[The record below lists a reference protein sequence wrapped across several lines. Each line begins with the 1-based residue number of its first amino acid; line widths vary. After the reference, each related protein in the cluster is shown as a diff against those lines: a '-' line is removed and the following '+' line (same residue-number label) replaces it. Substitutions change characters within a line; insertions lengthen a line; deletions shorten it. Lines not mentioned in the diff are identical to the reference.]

1 MYEFQV
7 YRKDAITNVQTKP
20 HSSINPKIFSGVFKG
35 FLVRASRVCSS
46 QHLDKEIDFLIE
58 VFFENGHKRNDLER
72 IAAPFRDKCHAT
84 TREPSTVQEKKPIV
98 KLPWIPGLSVKL
110 RRILKKDFRVIFT
123 SAPDLKRIL
132 CNHKTPLPR
141 NSQPGVYSFA
151 CNCGKSY
158 VGETKKKVST
168 RIKEHQ
174 KDVFHGRWEK
184 MGASEHTKNCQEEF
198 KWDEA
203 LLLWRTS
210 GTPGRS
216 ERPSSFA
223 RGRERVRSSPTGT
236 LVS

>member
-1 MYEFQV
+1 M
-7 YRKDAITNVQTKP
+7 
-20 HSSINPKIFSGVFKG
+20 
-35 FLVRASRVCSS
+35 
-46 QHLDKEIDFLIE
+46 IE

-72 IAAPFRDKCHAT
+72 IAARFRDKCHAT

-141 NSQPGVYSFA
+141 NSQPGVYSFT
-151 CNCGKSY
+151 CNCGKMY

-184 MGASEHTKNCQEEF
+184 TGAIEHVKNCQEEF

-203 LLLWRTS
+203 RTLAL
-210 GTPGRS
+210 
-216 ERPSSFA
+216 EDQ
-223 RGRERVRSSPTGT
+223 
-236 LVS
+236 

>member
-1 MYEFQV
+1 M
-7 YRKDAITNVQTKP
+7 
-20 HSSINPKIFSGVFKG
+20 
-35 FLVRASRVCSS
+35 
-46 QHLDKEIDFLIE
+46 
-58 VFFENGHKRNDLER
+58 
-72 IAAPFRDKCHAT
+72 
-84 TREPSTVQEKKPIV
+84 
-98 KLPWIPGLSVKL
+98 KL

-184 MGASEHTKNCQEEF
+184 TGASEHAKNCQEGF

-203 LLLWRTS
+203 RTLAVEDQWHARKIREAE
-210 GTPGRS
+210 RS
-216 ERPSSFA
+216 IREAERSIEA
-223 RGRERVRSSPTGT
+223 EREGHIITNRDTGQLKT
-236 LVS
+236 RQWDPILGKLAKKRQSTND